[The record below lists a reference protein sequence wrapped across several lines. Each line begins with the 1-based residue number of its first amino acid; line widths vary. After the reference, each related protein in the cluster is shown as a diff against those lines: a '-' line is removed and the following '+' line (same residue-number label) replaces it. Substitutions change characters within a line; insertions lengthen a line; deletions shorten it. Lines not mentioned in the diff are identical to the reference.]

1 MKEISLIK
9 HAKGALGL
17 RVFGLG
23 PNLKPTNGLIKLQK
37 LLDNNA
43 FWAKDRTIN
52 DLKKCLANSDVVIS
66 LWVGKEIV
74 GFGRAL
80 TDGIYR
86 GVLWDIV
93 IDQNHQGKG
102 FGTLI
107 VKNLLSSKKIK
118 NTKELSFLEAELITG
133 KTHQIRKHCYELGF
147 PIVGDKKYFF
157 SVSVNRA
164 TKFFCIIVSS
174 ICIPTVLG
182 SKPILTPSPKIDPL
196 LTQLVTKINNIMRNF
211 LIIF

>member
-9 HAKGALGL
+9 HSKGAFGL
-17 RVFGLG
+17 RFFGLG
-23 PNLKPTNGLIKLQK
+23 PKLKPTNGLNKLQK
-37 LLDNNA
+37 LLDKNA
-43 FWAKDRTIN
+43 FWAKNRTIN

-66 LWVGKEIV
+66 VWVGNEIV

-107 VKNLLSSKKIK
+107 MTNLLSSKEIK
-118 NTKELSFLEAELITG
+118 NTNKLYLMTTNKKMFYSQFDFKEVNNQNLLIRE
-133 KTHQIRKHCYELGF
+133 I
-147 PIVGDKKYFF
+147 
-157 SVSVNRA
+157 
-164 TKFFCIIVSS
+164 
-174 ICIPTVLG
+174 
-182 SKPILTPSPKIDPL
+182 
-196 LTQLVTKINNIMRNF
+196 
-211 LIIF
+211 